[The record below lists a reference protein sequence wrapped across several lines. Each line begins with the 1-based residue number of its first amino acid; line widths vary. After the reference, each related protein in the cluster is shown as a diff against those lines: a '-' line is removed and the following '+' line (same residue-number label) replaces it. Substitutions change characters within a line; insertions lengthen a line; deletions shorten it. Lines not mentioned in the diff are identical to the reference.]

1 VTLGSYTSVEEES
14 RLVNGHHIF
23 ESVCSLHLQ
32 RRSNPKQTLKL
43 RVAIMAGYISL
54 LVFVSE
60 RRKIVK
66 YYH

>member
-14 RLVNGHHIF
+14 RLVNGQQSF
-23 ESVCSLHLQ
+23 ERVCSLHLQ
-32 RRSNPKQTLKL
+32 GLSNPNQTLKET
-43 RVAIMAGYISL
+43 VAITAGYISL

>member
-1 VTLGSYTSVEEES
+1 VTLGSYTSAEEES
-14 RLVNGHHIF
+14 KLGNGDQIF
-23 ESVCSLHLQ
+23 KGVCSLHLQ
-32 RRSNPKQTLKL
+32 GLSNPKQTLKQT
-43 RVAIMAGYISL
+43 VAIMAGYISL